1 MHVAFLNLPIKPFYK
16 LCIYHKLQN
25 NLITFLIVEISFF
38 LFFNLLYKELNL

>member
-25 NLITFLIVEISFF
+25 NLITFLIVKISFF
-38 LFFNLLYKELNL
+38 FIFELAL